1 MPYLVKI
8 KEIVYAAEN
17 ALNSDLPNELDFVF
31 DEEIDEQYLQEELLQ
46 HIEEHIGQEVS
57 SFSCTYDFIDS
68 LPD

>member
-8 KEIVYAAEN
+8 KEIVYVTEN
-17 ALNSDLPNELDFVF
+17 ALNSDLPNEIDFVF
-31 DEEIDEQYLQEELLQ
+31 DEEIDEQYLHEELLQ
-46 HIEEHIGQEVS
+46 HVEEHMGQEVS